1 MTPLSTCWLLIELYV
16 IPHGYLKWY
25 FLSFYIHPFLLPF
38 CQLYLLIKVL
48 QKYLLTFILF
58 VYKSS
63 CFLISYVPKL
73 CKFCL
78 LFFKKCNFILPNR
91 KSNHIP
97 IEEVE
102 EYYDV
107 IPNTE
112 NQNEIILYTSLNM
125 RRSSS
130 ESYETVHYFNKKNKS
145 YDDMIYVYDFQSR
158 VSQMFDK
165 DDKISSFVE
174 PNQGEF
180 MELDEEHEK
189 DPSEVLIDCCS
200 VISSVDE
207 KMNLFDNYNI
217 APLSPGSVL
226 SETELELEFSLSSSV
241 SSLSPGI
248 NRQGFDEYFPSPIS
262 SNFSSPLDYGT
273 MNQNFPS
280 LNSYTN
286 DKEMDQQ
293 LGHEYTSCAEEEVD
307 LLYKKYAER
316 MSWFDVLNHEKL
328 CALSAVLRKH
338 LSSPNSFEYEME
350 PTVGLPVEYISLSK
364 VDRKKSVRSLESDL
378 ELVYVA
384 QSCLSWEALHH
395 QYKKVKALCCS
406 TSKNGVFYG
415 NVAATFQKFQV
426 LLERFVEDDSC
437 GGKRHLNYVHTRFSQ
452 KNLLQVPEISGY
464 VESNERLDGEITK
477 PIEVLKAIEKCIYA
491 FWFYVRTDCKKKKNF
506 LWSQSR
512 VEDPR
517 DILLL
522 PDLTRK
528 LQMKELWMKDV
539 KGKRKCWLR
548 RAIKPQQEDL
558 SKIEFVLT
566 LIDMKLVSRI
576 LYMSIISTS
585 HFKWCRQ
592 KLDNIEFKNGQI
604 LRSPTTLPLFPS

>member
-25 FLSFYIHPFLLPF
+25 FLSFYIHPFLHPF
-38 CQLYLLIKVL
+38 CQLYLWIKVL

-63 CFLISYVPKL
+63 CFLISSVLKL
-73 CKFCL
+73 RKFCV

-91 KSNHIP
+91 KNNHIP

-112 NQNEIILYTSLNM
+112 SQNEIILYTSLNM

-130 ESYETVHYFNKKNKS
+130 ESYETVHCFNMKNKS

-165 DDKISSFVE
+165 NHKISSFVE

-207 KMNLFDNYNI
+207 KMNLFDNYNTV
-217 APLSPGSVL
+217 PLSPGSVL

-248 NRQGFDEYFPSPIS
+248 DGRGFDEYFPSPIS
-262 SNFSSPLDYGT
+262 SNLSSPLDYGT
-273 MNQNFPS
+273 MNQKFPS

-286 DKEMDQQ
+286 DMEMDQQ
-293 LGHEYTSCAEEEVD
+293 LGHECTSCADEEVD

-350 PTVGLPVEYISLSK
+350 PTVSLPVQYISLSK
-364 VDRKKSVRSLESDL
+364 VDRKKFVRSLESDL

-437 GGKRHLNYVHTRFSQ
+437 GGKRHLNYVRTRFSQ

-491 FWFYVRTDCKKKKNF
+491 FWFYVKTDCKKKKNF

-512 VEDPR
+512 VENPR

-522 PDLTRK
+522 PDLTKK

-548 RAIKPQQEDL
+548 RAIKPQQENL
-558 SKIEFVLT
+558 SKIELVLT

-585 HFKWCRQ
+585 HFKWCQQ

-604 LRSPTTLPLFPS
+604 LRSPTILPLFPS